1 MRSLL
6 QLALDLFP
14 ADPSPPLPP
23 QAEPTDLLQG
33 RGGDGL
39 LYRHPQANRQAWIG
53 GVPVAYV
60 FRRARR
66 RSIGFSVDAQGL
78 SVSAPRWVT
87 LREVEQALL
96 EKGPWIVRK
105 LRESRQRAQQI
116 ASTRIVWC
124 DGARLPY
131 LGRSLTVRL
140 DPEQRSSGV
149 VGDEVLVL
157 GLPQAAGAQQI
168 RDAAQAW
175 LMRQARACF
184 ESRLDHFAP
193 LLGVRW
199 KRLALS
205 SAATRWGSAGADGS
219 ISLHWRL
226 IHLSP
231 AVIDYVVVHE
241 LSHLRVMNHSP
252 QFWATVGSV
261 VPDYADLRRQLRDH
275 PMADW

>member
-1 MRSLL
+1 MRGLL

-14 ADPSPPLPP
+14 AEGPLRRELPLE
-23 QAEPTDLLQG
+23 QADRLKGAEG
-33 RGGDGL
+33 AA
-39 LYRHPQANRQAWIG
+39 YRHPQANRLARLE
-53 GVPVAYV
+53 GVSVAYL

-66 RSIGFSVDAQGL
+66 RSIGFSVDVQGL

-105 LRESRQRAQQI
+105 LHESRQRAQQMESI
-116 ASTRIVWC
+116 RIDWRE
-124 DGARLPY
+124 GAQLPY
-131 LGRSLTVRL
+131 LGRCLTVRL
-140 DPEQRSSGV
+140 DPAQRHAGGAV
-149 VGDEVLVL
+149 DETLVL
-157 GLPQAAGAQQI
+157 GLPQAAGAEQI

-175 LMRQARACF
+175 LMRQAREYF
-184 ESRLDHFAP
+184 QSRLEHFAP

-199 KRLALS
+199 KRLSLS
-205 SAATRWGSAGADGS
+205 SASTRWGSAGADGS
-219 ISLHWRL
+219 IRLHWRL

-231 AVIDYVVVHE
+231 VLIDYVVVHE

-261 VPDYADLRRQLRDH
+261 VPHYASLRRQLRDH

>member
-1 MRSLL
+1 MRGLL

-14 ADPSPPLPP
+14 AEGPLRRELPLE
-23 QAEPTDLLQG
+23 QADRLKGAEG
-33 RGGDGL
+33 AA
-39 LYRHPQANRQAWIG
+39 YRHPQANRLARLE
-53 GVPVAYV
+53 GVSVAYL

-66 RSIGFSVDAQGL
+66 RSIGFSVDVQGL

-105 LRESRQRAQQI
+105 LHESRQRAQQMESI
-116 ASTRIVWC
+116 RIDWRE
-124 DGARLPY
+124 GAQLPY
-131 LGRSLTVRL
+131 LGRCLTVRL
-140 DPEQRSSGV
+140 DPAQRHAGGAV
-149 VGDEVLVL
+149 DETLVL
-157 GLPQAAGAQQI
+157 GLPQAAGAEQI

-175 LMRQARACF
+175 LMRQAREYF
-184 ESRLDHFAP
+184 QSRLEHFAP

-199 KRLALS
+199 KRLSLS
-205 SAATRWGSAGADGS
+205 SASTRWGSAGADGS
-219 ISLHWRL
+219 IRLHWRL

-231 AVIDYVVVHE
+231 VLIDYVVVHE

-261 VPDYADLRRQLRDH
+261 VPDYASLRRQLRDH